1 MNLNFLVHLL
11 KIVIVRSIFGLNLK
25 FKVENNNNIFL
36 LRRVKAL
43 ILRLV
48 LLFIHVQIEYSF
60 SLIRYFKHC
69 HNKLYFVNLMLLV
82 YDIR

>member
-48 LLFIHVQIEYSF
+48 LLLIHVQIEYSF
-60 SLIRYFKHC
+60 S
-69 HNKLYFVNLMLLV
+69 
-82 YDIR
+82 

>member
-1 MNLNFLVHLL
+1 MNLNFLVDLL
-11 KIVIVRSIFGLNLK
+11 KIVFVRSIFGLNLK

-60 SLIRYFKHC
+60 F
-69 HNKLYFVNLMLLV
+69 NKIF
-82 YDIR
+82 

>member
-1 MNLNFLVHLL
+1 MNLNFLVDLL
-11 KIVIVRSIFGLNLK
+11 KIVIVWSIFGLNLK

-36 LRRVKAL
+36 LRRVKSL

-60 SLIRYFKHC
+60 F
-69 HNKLYFVNLMLLV
+69 NKIF
-82 YDIR
+82 

>member
-1 MNLNFLVHLL
+1 MNLNFLVDLL

-60 SLIRYFKHC
+60 F
-69 HNKLYFVNLMLLV
+69 
-82 YDIR
+82 

>member
-1 MNLNFLVHLL
+1 MNLNFLVDLI

-36 LRRVKAL
+36 LKRVKAL

-60 SLIRYFKHC
+60 F
-69 HNKLYFVNLMLLV
+69 
-82 YDIR
+82 

>member
-1 MNLNFLVHLL
+1 MNLNFLVDLL
-11 KIVIVRSIFGLNLK
+11 KIVFVRSIFGLNLK

-60 SLIRYFKHC
+60 F
-69 HNKLYFVNLMLLV
+69 
-82 YDIR
+82 

>member
-1 MNLNFLVHLL
+1 MNLNFLVDLL
-11 KIVIVRSIFGLNLK
+11 KIVIVRPIVGLNLK

-36 LRRVKAL
+36 LRRVKSL

-60 SLIRYFKHC
+60 F
-69 HNKLYFVNLMLLV
+69 
-82 YDIR
+82 

>member
-1 MNLNFLVHLL
+1 MNLNFLVDLL
-11 KIVIVRSIFGLNLK
+11 KIVIVRPIVGLNLK

-36 LRRVKAL
+36 LKRVKAL

-60 SLIRYFKHC
+60 F
-69 HNKLYFVNLMLLV
+69 
-82 YDIR
+82 

>member
-1 MNLNFLVHLL
+1 MNLNFLVDLL
-11 KIVIVRSIFGLNLK
+11 KIVIVRSIFGLNLE

-48 LLFIHVQIEYSF
+48 LLFIHVQIEYSLF
-60 SLIRYFKHC
+60 
-69 HNKLYFVNLMLLV
+69 
-82 YDIR
+82 

>member
-1 MNLNFLVHLL
+1 MNLNFLVDLL

-60 SLIRYFKHC
+60 S
-69 HNKLYFVNLMLLV
+69 
-82 YDIR
+82 

>member
-1 MNLNFLVHLL
+1 MNLNFLVDLL
-11 KIVIVRSIFGLNLK
+11 KIVIVRSIFGLNLE

-60 SLIRYFKHC
+60 F
-69 HNKLYFVNLMLLV
+69 
-82 YDIR
+82 

>member
-1 MNLNFLVHLL
+1 MNLNFLVDLL
-11 KIVIVRSIFGLNLK
+11 KIVIVRPIVGLNLK

-48 LLFIHVQIEYSF
+48 LLFIHVQIEYLF
-60 SLIRYFKHC
+60 F
-69 HNKLYFVNLMLLV
+69 NKIF
-82 YDIR
+82 

>member
-1 MNLNFLVHLL
+1 MNLNFLVDLL

-48 LLFIHVQIEYSF
+48 LLFIHVQIEYLF
-60 SLIRYFKHC
+60 S
-69 HNKLYFVNLMLLV
+69 NKIF
-82 YDIR
+82 

>member
-1 MNLNFLVHLL
+1 MNLNFLIDLL

-25 FKVENNNNIFL
+25 FKVENINNIFL

-60 SLIRYFKHC
+60 FNTIF
-69 HNKLYFVNLMLLV
+69 
-82 YDIR
+82 

>member
-1 MNLNFLVHLL
+1 MNLNFLVDLL
-11 KIVIVRSIFGLNLK
+11 KIVIVRPIVGLNLK

-60 SLIRYFKHC
+60 F
-69 HNKLYFVNLMLLV
+69 
-82 YDIR
+82 

>member
-1 MNLNFLVHLL
+1 MNLNFLVDLL

-43 ILRLV
+43 LLRRPTFYTCTDRI
-48 LLFIHVQIEYSF
+48 FIF
-60 SLIRYFKHC
+60 
-69 HNKLYFVNLMLLV
+69 
-82 YDIR
+82 

>member
-1 MNLNFLVHLL
+1 MNLNFLVDLL
-11 KIVIVRSIFGLNLK
+11 KIVIVRSIFGLYLK

-60 SLIRYFKHC
+60 F
-69 HNKLYFVNLMLLV
+69 NKIF
-82 YDIR
+82 

>member
-1 MNLNFLVHLL
+1 MNLNFLVDLL
-11 KIVIVRSIFGLNLK
+11 KIVVVRSIFGLNLK

-36 LRRVKAL
+36 LKRVKAL

-60 SLIRYFKHC
+60 FK
-69 HNKLYFVNLMLLV
+69 
-82 YDIR
+82 

>member
-1 MNLNFLVHLL
+1 MNLSFLVDLL

-48 LLFIHVQIEYSF
+48 LLFIHVQIEYLF
-60 SLIRYFKHC
+60 F
-69 HNKLYFVNLMLLV
+69 NKIF
-82 YDIR
+82 

>member
-1 MNLNFLVHLL
+1 MNLNFLVDLL

-60 SLIRYFKHC
+60 FK
-69 HNKLYFVNLMLLV
+69 
-82 YDIR
+82 

>member
-1 MNLNFLVHLL
+1 MNLNFLVDLL
-11 KIVIVRSIFGLNLK
+11 KIVIVRSIFGLNLE
-25 FKVENNNNIFL
+25 FKVENNNSIFL

-60 SLIRYFKHC
+60 F
-69 HNKLYFVNLMLLV
+69 
-82 YDIR
+82 

>member
-60 SLIRYFKHC
+60 F
-69 HNKLYFVNLMLLV
+69 
-82 YDIR
+82 

>member
-1 MNLNFLVHLL
+1 MNLNFLVDLL
-11 KIVIVRSIFGLNLK
+11 IIVIVRSIFGLNLK

-60 SLIRYFKHC
+60 F
-69 HNKLYFVNLMLLV
+69 
-82 YDIR
+82 

>member
-1 MNLNFLVHLL
+1 MNLNFLVDLL

-25 FKVENNNNIFL
+25 FKVENINNIFL

-60 SLIRYFKHC
+60 FK
-69 HNKLYFVNLMLLV
+69 
-82 YDIR
+82 

>member
-1 MNLNFLVHLL
+1 MNLNLLVHLL

-60 SLIRYFKHC
+60 S
-69 HNKLYFVNLMLLV
+69 
-82 YDIR
+82 

>member
-60 SLIRYFKHC
+60 F
-69 HNKLYFVNLMLLV
+69 NKIF
-82 YDIR
+82 